1 MSNKIAVVG
10 YGKMGRLIDR
20 LAPEFGFDVALRL
33 DSRSNA
39 NAAAITAANFSD
51 IPTAIEFSN
60 PTAAPVNI
68 ERLAAL
74 GVNVV
79 SGTTGWSSQQARVH
93 AAVAESGSALVT
105 GSNFSIGV
113 QIFLKLAA
121 CAGSLF
127 AHQSD
132 YEAWAWEI
140 HHSAKKDAP
149 SGTLLTL
156 VDRVKK
162 SGYARPIDAGSNRAG
177 AHPGT
182 HELGFD
188 SPADTITIRH
198 TARNREGFARGALRA
213 AQWIQGKKGVFDFS
227 EIIGELSASPDPLK
241 QSRSTTC
248 LEDAA
253 RPWLLHFNAIFR
265 STSALCASSSG
276 ASSRPAS
283 TSWSRAALPARAP
296 RSRAPKSAA
305 SSRSLSRNPP
315 AACPSWLARA
325 ATTPPK

>member
-1 MSNKIAVVG
+1 MSNTIAIVG
-10 YGKMGRLIDR
+10 YGKMGKLIDR

-39 NAAAITAANFSD
+39 AAGITAANFSG

-60 PTAAPVNI
+60 PSAAPANI

-79 SGTTGWSSQQARVH
+79 SGTTGWSSQHDRIR
-93 AAVAESGSALVT
+93 AAVAENGTALVI

-132 YEAWAWEI
+132 YEAWAWEV

-156 VDRVKK
+156 MDRAKK
-162 SGYARPIDAGSNRAG
+162 SGYTRPIDASSNRAG

-227 EIIGELSASPDPLK
+227 EILGELYGPPG
-241 QSRSTTC
+241 
-248 LEDAA
+248 
-253 RPWLLHFNAIFR
+253 
-265 STSALCASSSG
+265 SSSEG
-276 ASSRPAS
+276 AQHV
-283 TSWSRAALPARAP
+283 
-296 RSRAPKSAA
+296 
-305 SSRSLSRNPP
+305 
-315 AACPSWLARA
+315 
-325 ATTPPK
+325 